1 MEEIISLK
9 NISYSYF
16 GKIPALKNIS
26 LDINSGEMFC
36 IIGQNGSGKSTLL
49 NIINALI
56 FPDSGEVWFKGNKIT
71 EKSIHTGDL
80 NLQLRRSMGFI
91 FQNTDVQLFC
101 PSVIDELLF
110 APMQL
115 NMSVEEARERAEE
128 TLSYLKIEYLR
139 DRAVHMLSGGE
150 KKKVAIASILTMN
163 PEVLLI
169 DEPMAGLDPKT
180 QTFFLEL
187 LMDLNRAGKTIIFTT
202 HHLDLVDHLQ
212 PRVAVLSE
220 KHNIQLTG
228 TTDEILTNEE
238 FLISVNL
245 IHAHTHKHDG
255 KVHEHF
261 HSHYVFHK
269 HKHNTKDSHND
280 ENK

>member
-1 MEEIISLK
+1 MEKIISLK
-9 NISYSYF
+9 NVSYSYF

-26 LDINSGEMFC
+26 LEITSGEMFC
-36 IIGQNGSGKSTLL
+36 VIGQNGSGKSTLL

-56 FPDSGEVWFKGNKIT
+56 FPDSGEVWFNGTRIT
-71 EKSIHTGDL
+71 EKSIHNEDI
-80 NLQLRRSMGFI
+80 NLQLRKSMGFI

-115 NMSVEEARERAEE
+115 NIPVEEARERAEQI
-128 TLSYLKIEYLR
+128 LSYLNIEYLR

-163 PEVLLI
+163 PEILLI

-202 HHLDLVDHLQ
+202 HHLDLVDHIQ

-220 KHNIQLTG
+220 NHTIQHTG
-228 TTDEILTNEE
+228 TASDILSDEA
-238 FLISVNL
+238 FLISMNI
-245 IHAHTHKHDG
+245 IHKHTHRHDG
-255 KVHEHF
+255 KVHKHY
-261 HSHYVFHK
+261 HSHYVFHR
-269 HKHNTKDSHND
+269 HRNDSSDSSDD
-280 ENK
+280 ENQ